1 MALYK
6 TRAIVIK
13 SFDLSESDKLI
24 TFMTETQGKVKCV
37 AKGARKI
44 KNRFWGS
51 LEPMSFINLIY
62 FGKEHQSLYRLN
74 HSDIIE
80 SFHTI
85 RDDFNKIYTGIYF
98 LELIDAMV
106 LEGHQ
111 DKKIFALLYQ
121 SLAALNQQTELEPLH
136 RLFEIRLLSL
146 SGYTPQLEHCVFCK
160 NLPGYGMIPFSY
172 AHNGIL
178 CNACSARVRIDIQ
191 FSTGTR
197 NYIKKLLEV
206 EIRTCDRLKFPK
218 AQTEEIER
226 VTHRL
231 ILSHLSRE
239 LKSYPFI
246 KYMAK
251 FSSEEMSN
259 DKKNH

>member
-6 TRAIVIK
+6 TRAIAIK
-13 SFDLSESDKLI
+13 SINLSESDRLV
-24 TFMTETQGKVKCV
+24 TFMTENHGKVKCV

-44 KNRFWGS
+44 KNQFWAA
-51 LEPMSFINLIY
+51 LEPMSLIHLIY
-62 FGKEHQSLYRLN
+62 FGKEHQSLFRLN

-80 SFHTI
+80 SFQTI
-85 RDDFNKIYTGIYF
+85 RDDFDKLYTGIYF
-98 LELIDAMV
+98 LDLIDAMI
-106 LEGHQ
+106 LEGHREV
-111 DKKIFALLYQ
+111 KVFSLLHQ
-121 SLAALNQQTELEPLH
+121 SLAALNQQSELEPLR

-146 SGYTPQLEHCVFCK
+146 AGYQPQLEHCVLCRK
-160 NLPGYGMIPFSY
+160 APQNGLISFSY

-178 CNACSARVRIDIQ
+178 CNSCCRRAGSDIQ

-206 EIRTCDRLKFPK
+206 EIKTCERLKFPK
-218 AQTEEIER
+218 GQTDEIEK

-231 ILSHLSRE
+231 ILSHLGRE

-246 KYMAK
+246 KNMA
-251 FSSEEMSN
+251 EL
-259 DKKNH
+259 